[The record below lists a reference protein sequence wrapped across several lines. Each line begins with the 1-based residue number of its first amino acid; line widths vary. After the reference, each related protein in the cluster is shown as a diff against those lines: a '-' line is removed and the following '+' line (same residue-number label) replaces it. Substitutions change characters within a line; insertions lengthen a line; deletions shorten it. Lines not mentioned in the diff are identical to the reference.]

1 MQAFLSFKNAE
12 VTGSGDHCHWK
23 EFIIHRS
30 QAGLRWGQSGGRNSR
45 RKSGSRPS
53 LLFPWKGQ
61 GATAQAGLELAG
73 MNYFSR
79 LRSSLQHLWLAKES
93 MLSVRTFT
101 KKKKKKNSIHSVSLF
116 IENFREGKLIYS
128 DWRQISGC
136 LGAGGGSN
144 RRERLGEHR
153 GRDG

>member
-12 VTGSGDHCHWK
+12 ATRSGDHCHWK

-30 QAGLRWGQSGGRNSR
+30 QAGLRWGQSGGRKSM
-45 RKSGSRPS
+45 RKSGSQPS
-53 LLFPWKGQ
+53 LLFLWEGQ

-79 LRSSLQHLWLAKES
+79 FRSSLQHLWLSKES

-101 KKKKKKNSIHSVSLF
+101 KKKKKKKKTQYTLCESIY
-116 IENFREGKLIYS
+116 RKL
-128 DWRQISGC
+128 
-136 LGAGGGSN
+136 
-144 RRERLGEHR
+144 
-153 GRDG
+153 